1 MKNNKKGLSTI
12 VATLLII
19 LLTLVAVGIIW
30 IVIRNVVNTGTQQID
45 VDAKCLSASVEATSV
60 EDNGDG
66 TYDVTIF
73 RNGGDDLLGGVKLV
87 FTGTVPGD
95 GNVVADWRLDED
107 PAVAPVDHEPLEA
120 LGARQIGPFTVGITE
135 PNKVSVVVYFLDD
148 SGNQQLCSTANQYTF
163 A

>member
-30 IVIRNVVNTGTQQID
+30 IVIRNVVQTGTQQID
-45 VDAKCLSASVEATSV
+45 IDSKCLSASVEATSV
-60 EDNGDG
+60 DVTNPAAAR
-66 TYDVTIF
+66 VTIF
-73 RNGGDDLLGGVKLV
+73 RNGGDDPLGGVKLV

-95 GNVVADWRLDED
+95 GNIVEDWEFDGT
-107 PAVAPVDHEPLEA
+107 AGHEPLDALEA
-120 LGARQIGPFTVGITE
+120 TQVGPFDLSGLTG